1 MYFLERIALF
11 LYFEP
16 NIIEFCSL
24 IDNKT
29 ALVTCA
35 GNDWERNRLQD
46 ITWHN
51 KFTCRIFASPGS
63 NVLIKNHNIVHMAIH
78 SLITS
83 CDHSSQRAMPI
94 YLSQANWP
102 MLVYIMQMTGNHSVF
117 WSALI
122 RRTPEHKAQ
131 AQINPLSGQ
140 NMIIWCLFGESEAER
155 RALIKAFE

>member
-1 MYFLERIALF
+1 
-11 LYFEP
+11 
-16 NIIEFCSL
+16 
-24 IDNKT
+24 
-29 ALVTCA
+29 
-35 GNDWERNRLQD
+35 
-46 ITWHN
+46 
-51 KFTCRIFASPGS
+51 
-63 NVLIKNHNIVHMAIH
+63 
-78 SLITS
+78 
-83 CDHSSQRAMPI
+83 MPI

-102 MLVYIMQMTGNHSVF
+102 MLVYIMQMSGNHSVF